1 MMGELVMEA
10 LATLD
15 QVAYSVP
22 PRSTEISEKL
32 RISANSNHSG

>member
-15 QVAYSVP
+15 EPMAKAARAEGIP
-22 PRSTEISEKL
+22 LIGT
-32 RISANSNHSG
+32 